1 MSHAGL
7 YFLAKE
13 HITHVCHLHY
23 CPDLVSKAKIAMEKI
38 KAIMTKQ
45 LMVIPK
51 EYFANC
57 FLKRKKGDWDICARL
72 KGA

>member
-1 MSHAGL
+1 MPHAGL
-7 YFLAKE
+7 CFLEKE
-13 HITHVCHLHY
+13 HVTQDCHLHY
-23 CPDLVSKAKIAMEKI
+23 CPDLVFKAKIAMEKI
-38 KAIMTKQ
+38 KAIMMKQ

-57 FLKRKKGDWDICARL
+57 FLKRKKGYWDICERL